1 MCRKRSSAQ
10 RSTRFGNWR
19 ETRTVVERRASR
31 EPAWL
36 PKPRAKPR
44 GKSKG
49 PAVWR
54 PGGDARLSTTNI
66 HMDQE
71 MNQRIVGAAPA
82 GARDR
87 ESAAKAVQE
96 MFTSIAPRY
105 DLLNHVLSFNI
116 DRLWWWRT
124 ARKFDAILRRPDARV
139 LDLCCGTGDM
149 TFALGRRAGS
159 GAPQILGADFS
170 HAMLQRAA
178 AKAAEKGRNTTLRWI
193 EADALRLP
201 FPDGHFNLVTSAF
214 GFRNLADYDAGLRE
228 IARVLAPGG
237 ECGIL
242 DFGEP
247 GGWIGRCYRVYFKK
261 VLPAIGTL
269 LSGVRGPYAY
279 LPASVERFRS
289 EEHTSEL
296 QSHLNLVCRLLLEKK
311 KYNGMTSCPSEL

>member
-1 MCRKRSSAQ
+1 M
-10 RSTRFGNWR
+10 N
-19 ETRTVVERRASR
+19 
-31 EPAWL
+31 
-36 PKPRAKPR
+36 
-44 GKSKG
+44 
-49 PAVWR
+49 
-54 PGGDARLSTTNI
+54 
-66 HMDQE
+66 QE

-87 ESAAKAVQE
+87 ESAAQAVRE

-105 DLLNHVLSFNI
+105 DLLNHVLSFNV

-124 ARKFDAILRRPDARV
+124 ARKFDAILKRPNTRV

-149 TFALGRRAGS
+149 TFALRRRAGS

-178 AKAAEKGRNTTLRWI
+178 AKAAEKGRGTTLRPPQWI

-201 FPDGHFNLVTSAF
+201 FPDGYFNLVTSAF

-247 GGWIGRCYRVYFKK
+247 GGLMGQCYSVYFKK
-261 VLPAIGTL
+261 VLPAIGTVI
-269 LSGVRGPYAY
+269 SGVRGPYAY
-279 LPASVERFRS
+279 LPASVERFPSPDEMLGRM
-289 EEHTSEL
+289 H
-296 QSHLNLVCRLLLEKK
+296 QSGFREVSWTPYTFGVAGLYRGVK
-311 KYNGMTSCPSEL
+311 SV